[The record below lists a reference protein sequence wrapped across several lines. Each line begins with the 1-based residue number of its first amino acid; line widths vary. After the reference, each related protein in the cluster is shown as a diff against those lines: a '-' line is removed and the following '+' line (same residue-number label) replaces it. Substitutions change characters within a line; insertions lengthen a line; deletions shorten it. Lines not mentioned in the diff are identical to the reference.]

1 MDHGFLGRYR
11 GSKGRTAQKL
21 GSTRTGRKQ
30 GPVLWLSLAHWL
42 TGSLALHFA
51 AGEGTNGSTAEAGG
65 GVAMAERGSMAMAE
79 RHHGCE
85 RGSMAE
91 GEDP

>member
-1 MDHGFLGRYR
+1 MTTEREDADRMDHGFLGIEAPKVGPEAGVYQD
-11 GSKGRTAQKL
+11 RTQAA
-21 GSTRTGRKQ
+21 GA
-30 GPVLWLSLAHWL
+30 LWL
-42 TGSLALHFA
+42 SLALHFA

-65 GVAMAERGSMAMAE
+65 GVAMAEGGSMAMAV

>member
-1 MDHGFLGRYR
+1 M
-11 GSKGRTAQKL
+11 Q
-21 GSTRTGRKQ
+21 TGWIMASSVSRLQ
-30 GPVLWLSLAHWL
+30 RSDSPEAGVCQDRMQAGALWL
-42 TGSLALHFA
+42 SLALHFA

-65 GVAMAERGSMAMAE
+65 GVAMAEGGSMAMAE
-79 RHHGCE
+79 RHHGYE

>member
-1 MDHGFLGRYR
+1 MQTGWIMASSVSRLPRSDSPEAGVYQD
-11 GSKGRTAQKL
+11 RTQA
-21 GSTRTGRKQ
+21 GA
-30 GPVLWLSLAHWL
+30 LWLSLAV
-42 TGSLALHFA
+42 HFA

-65 GVAMAERGSMAMAE
+65 GVAMAEGGSMALAE